1 MALFA
6 VPIVGGALGGAYCYG
21 AYKLAVAV
29 DSATRASL
37 ADAAAASSRPAGTG
51 QQHLLLLA
59 AGWAVAYAAGA
70 RALRPTFSR
79 IPVPAS
85 VENGAQLA
93 RSLAPGLAR
102 HTLACTA
109 AVAAAAAGTAAY
121 DVRLA
126 AQQQPRGGGSS
137 ALNQHRR

>member
-6 VPIVGGALGGAYCYG
+6 VPIVGGVLGGAYCYG
-21 AYKLAVAV
+21 AYQMATAV
-29 DSATRASL
+29 DSAVRTSL
-37 ADAAAASSRPAGTG
+37 ADDAAAGSRAAGTG
-51 QQHLLLLA
+51 QQHALLLT
-59 AGWAVAYAAGA
+59 AGWAAAYAAGA
-70 RALRPTFSR
+70 RALRPAFSH

-85 VENGAQLA
+85 IENSVQFA
-93 RSLAPGLAR
+93 RSVAPGLAR

-126 AQQQPRGGGSS
+126 QQQQ
-137 ALNQHRR
+137 QHKRHGT